1 LPDPLRE
8 KVAGDSPP
16 DQGSRRKARGYQ
28 FIDSLNPILCAG
40 FIFPDM
46 AFSVAALVR
55 KRGFLVMAG
64 LRRAIELAIG
74 EEDLAALRAI
84 ARSRTEPA
92 RRVERARMVLAYR
105 EDPSFF
111 AVGRAL
117 GVHHQT
123 VERCVER
130 ALAYGPM
137 AALDDRARPG
147 KEPTITAEAKA
158 WLVSLA
164 CRKAKDLGYPHELWT
179 TRPLARHA
187 RKHGPAEGQASLG
200 KLAQGTLCKI
210 LNEQEVKPHK
220 VRTYLERR
228 DPEFKQ
234 KMAEVLCVYREG
246 KILKE
251 SAAQS
256 KTEPS
261 DAVAIVSYDEKPG
274 IQAIATTAPDLP
286 SKPGRYAT
294 LARDHEL
301 KASRHGQ
308 LAGRHRSSHRSSPR
322 SRQGP
327 PPRAANSSNS
337 SSSSTPPI
345 PAIRRSS

>member
-1 LPDPLRE
+1 
-8 KVAGDSPP
+8 
-16 DQGSRRKARGYQ
+16 
-28 FIDSLNPILCAG
+28 
-40 FIFPDM
+40 
-46 AFSVAALVR
+46 
-55 KRGFLVMAG
+55 MAG
-64 LRRAIELAIG
+64 LSGLPQGEGPGPSARAVDDAALGSPRARAWTGRRARLPRQAG
-74 EEDLAALRAI
+74 PGHRVQDPRRA
-84 ARSRTEPA
+84 
-92 RRVERARMVLAYR
+92 
-105 EDPSFF
+105 
-111 AVGRAL
+111 G
-117 GVHHQT
+117 
-123 VERCVER
+123 
-130 ALAYGPM
+130 
-137 AALDDRARPG
+137 
-147 KEPTITAEAKA
+147 
-158 WLVSLA
+158 
-164 CRKAKDLGYPHELWT
+164 
-179 TRPLARHA
+179 
-187 RKHGPAEGQASLG
+187 
-200 KLAQGTLCKI
+200 
-210 LNEQEVKPHK
+210 VKPHK
-220 VRTYLERR
+220 VRYYLERR
-228 DPEFKQ
+228 DPDFQE
-234 KMAEVLCVYREG
+234 KMAEVLCVYRQV

-308 LAGRHRSSHRSSPR
+308 LAGRHRSSHRSGPR

>member
-1 LPDPLRE
+1 L
-8 KVAGDSPP
+8 K
-16 DQGSRRKARGYQ
+16 
-28 FIDSLNPILCAG
+28 PILCAG

-179 TRPLARHA
+179 TRLLARHA
-187 RKHGPAEGQASLG
+187 REHGPAEGQASLG

-210 LNEQEVKPHK
+210 LNEQEVKATQGPHLPGAPRAGVQAEDGGGS
-220 VRTYLERR
+220 VRLSRSENPEGKRGPIEDGAERR
-228 DPEFKQ
+228 SGDR
-234 KMAEVLCVYREG
+234 L
-246 KILKE
+246 L
-251 SAAQS
+251 
-256 KTEPS
+256 
-261 DAVAIVSYDEKPG
+261 
-274 IQAIATTAPDLP
+274 
-286 SKPGRYAT
+286 
-294 LARDHEL
+294 
-301 KASRHGQ
+301 
-308 LAGRHRSSHRSSPR
+308 
-322 SRQGP
+322 
-327 PPRAANSSNS
+327 
-337 SSSSTPPI
+337 
-345 PAIRRSS
+345 